1 MSKQKKRI
9 KKNKKRYELPTHPMP
24 MQEFIPARVPAAEFG
39 ICEDALEKL
48 NDALVRGC
56 ALRGHFVVESQRPCT
71 KGLGATAPV
80 DLVVVIDT
88 SGSMSLEAK
97 DLSDAADEAISK
109 AEKSCPSKLEV
120 AWFGIEGT
128 WDDTKF
134 TQSYRDYLHGIG
146 IPDTDIVC
154 TPGFN
159 GIEDG
164 AAAIMDLS
172 DHFKWREGASRNIFY
187 LGDEALEGG
196 NPQDADD
203 VTAANSAITVANDNN
218 VTVFTYAGTGVQTDT
233 AAEYARVATETGG
246 SAYVAPASNIGGF
259 QTLLEKII
267 CASGDGGCGPV
278 EIPPIR
284 PCFELQWG
292 EGPNDRIET
301 DDVELL
307 CITAS
312 NPYSNVVFKDLTV
325 LISIVSDSDGLA
337 VPNLPDGTPSVLIKP
352 TYIICFGDVP
362 PCDVQKPDEFPRVT
376 RESVLI
382 SRGAKEGKYRIN
394 IAYCF
399 KVEFTIV
406 DIDKFDIDIVKS

>member
-1 MSKQKKRI
+1 MSRKRV
-9 KKNKKRYELPTHPMP
+9 KKNKKRYEIPALPKH
-24 MQEFIPARVPAAEFG
+24 MQEFAPARVPAAEFG
-39 ICEDALEKL
+39 ICDDALVKL
-48 NDALVRGC
+48 NDALTRGC
-56 ALRGHFVVESQRPCT
+56 ALRGHFVVESHKPCT
-71 KGLGATAPV
+71 KGVGATSPV

-88 SGSMSLEAK
+88 SGSMSDEAK
-97 DLSDAADEAISK
+97 TLSDAADAAIS
-109 AEKSCPSKLEV
+109 AAAKSCPSDLRV

-128 WDDTKF
+128 WTDTKF
-134 TQSYRDYLHGIG
+134 IQKYRDYLHGLG
-146 IPDTDIVC
+146 VPDSDIVC
-154 TPGFN
+154 TVGDL
-159 GIEDG
+159 EDG

-172 DHFKWREGASRNIFY
+172 DHFDWRSSAARNIFY

-203 VTAANSAITVANDNN
+203 VTAANSAIVVANARN

-246 SAYVAPASNIGGF
+246 RFYSALAADIGEF
-259 QTLLEKII
+259 QTLLEEVI

-284 PCFELQWG
+284 PCFELHWG
-292 EGPNDRIET
+292 EGPKDQFET

-312 NPYSNVVFKDLTV
+312 NPYSNVTFKDLIV
-325 LISIVSDSDGLA
+325 LISIVTDSDGSA
-337 VPNLPDGTPSVLIKP
+337 VPNLPDGTPSVMIKP

-362 PCDVQKPDEFPRVT
+362 PCDPKKPEEFPKAS

-382 SRGAKEGKYRIN
+382 TRGAKEGKYRIN
-394 IAYCF
+394 ILYCF
-399 KVEFTIV
+399 NVEFTMV
-406 DIDKFDIDIVKS
+406 DIDKFDIEIIKS